1 MENYFFLPYSLTV
14 ICNIK
19 SLHATLNLT
28 PLHNTTLP
36 CPTLHYTTLHY
47 TTLHYLALH
56 YITVQNTALYAHIHT
71 DIYPHTHTYKHTRSH
86 SLTLTHTLTCSSCP
100 ACPLLSSHLAYWNY
114 DQRFHMPCGVICFLF
129 HVPTVH
135 NESNLGSN
143 IEFCVSE
150 CE

>member
-1 MENYFFLPYSLTV
+1 MKCQKASCYTKLDITSLY
-14 ICNIK
+14 
-19 SLHATLNLT
+19 
-28 PLHNTTLP
+28 NTTLP
-36 CPTLHYTTLHY
+36 YTTLHY
-47 TTLHYLALH
+47 TTLHYITLQYNVLPCPALH
-56 YITVQNTALYAHIHT
+56 YTTVYCTICPHPHRHLPTHK
-71 DIYPHTHTYKHTRSH
+71 HTHSH

-100 ACPLLSSHLAYWNY
+100 ACPLLSSHLTYRNY